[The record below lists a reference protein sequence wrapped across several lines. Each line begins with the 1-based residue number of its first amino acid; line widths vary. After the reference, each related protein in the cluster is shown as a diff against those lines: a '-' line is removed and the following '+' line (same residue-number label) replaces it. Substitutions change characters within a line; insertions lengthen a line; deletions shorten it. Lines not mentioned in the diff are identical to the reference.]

1 MKNLLLVAGILFTLI
16 SCKTSENITVDQV
29 SNNSGLSGK
38 KTFQVITK
46 ADAPKDILML
56 NKLFEKK
63 MKERGYS
70 KDEHNPDF
78 LVQSVIASIDYEKE
92 VLGYGSV
99 GNAFSTMY
107 YPVKL
112 ESEKYG
118 KVIFLIQDAE
128 TYEVLWM
135 GTGTGVLTEKELID
149 KGSINSALDQ
159 LIAELK

>member
-16 SCKTSENITVDQV
+16 SCKTPENIIVDQV
-29 SNNSGLSGK
+29 INNSGLSGN

-46 ADAPKDILML
+46 ADASRDILML

-70 KDEHNPDF
+70 IDEQNPDL

-92 VLGYGSV
+92 VLEYAGIGLPA
-99 GNAFSTMY
+99 NATSISNHF
-107 YPVKL
+107 
-112 ESEKYG
+112 ESGKYG
-118 KVIFLIQDAE
+118 KVIFLIQNAE

-135 GTGTGVLTEKELID
+135 GTGTGVLTTNEIID

-159 LIAELK
+159 LIAGLN

>member
-16 SCKTSENITVDQV
+16 SCKTPENIIVDQV
-29 SNNSGLSGK
+29 INNSGLSNK

-46 ADAPKDILML
+46 ADASKDILML

-63 MKERGYS
+63 MKERGFS
-70 KDEHNPDF
+70 KEEQNPDL
-78 LVQSVIASIDYEKE
+78 LVQSVISSIDYEKE

-112 ESEKYG
+112 ESGKYG
-118 KVIFLIQDAE
+118 KVIFLIQNAE

-135 GTGTGVLTEKELID
+135 GTGTGVLTTNEIID

-159 LIAELK
+159 LIAGLN

>member
-1 MKNLLLVAGILFTLI
+1 M
-16 SCKTSENITVDQV
+16 
-29 SNNSGLSGK
+29 
-38 KTFQVITK
+38 
-46 ADAPKDILML
+46 
-56 NKLFEKK
+56 
-63 MKERGYS
+63 
-70 KDEHNPDF
+70 
-78 LVQSVIASIDYEKE
+78 
-92 VLGYGSV
+92 GYGSV

-118 KVIFLIQDAE
+118 KVISLIQDAE

-159 LIAELK
+159 LIAGLK

>member
-1 MKNLLLVAGILFTLI
+1 MKNLLLVAGILFTLF
-16 SCKTSENITVDQV
+16 SCKTSENITLDQV
-29 SNNSGLSGK
+29 SNTSGLSGK

-46 ADAPKDILML
+46 ADASKDILML

-70 KDEHNPDF
+70 KDEQNPDF

-92 VLGYGSV
+92 VLEYAGV
-99 GNAFSTMY
+99 DLPANAMSSSNHF
-107 YPVKL
+107 
-112 ESEKYG
+112 ESGKYG
-118 KVIFLIQDAE
+118 KVIFLIQDAQ

-135 GTGTGVLTEKELID
+135 GTGTGILTANEIID

-159 LIAELK
+159 LIAGLK